1 MWQHSYSFVIETCE
15 RGASGPRSA
24 GPLDWGTVQLS
35 RETIIKAALD
45 LLDTY
50 GLADTTMRRVA
61 GSLGVAPGALYWHIS
76 NKQGLISALSDA
88 ILAPLS
94 GTSPAELSLSLR
106 ANLLA
111 HRDGAEVVSAAL
123 SQPHSLAWEQLVA
136 RFKAALGAAG
146 HGADD
151 ATRQL
156 GAESLV
162 HLVLGSTTLE
172 QSLLQFQAA
181 TGNED
186 AEDGADL
193 QAGAAELA
201 RAVDIVLAGI
211 DSLDR

>member
-1 MWQHSYSFVIETCE
+1 M
-15 RGASGPRSA
+15 
-24 GPLDWGTVQLS
+24 QLS

-61 GSLGVAPGALYWHIS
+61 GSLGVAPGALYWHIT
-76 NKQGLISALSDA
+76 NKQGLISALADA

-94 GTSPAELSLSLR
+94 GTSPVELSLSLR
-106 ANLLA
+106 SALLA

-136 RFKAALGAAG
+136 RFKSALAAAG

-156 GAESLV
+156 DAESVL
-162 HLVLGSTTLE
+162 HLVLGATTLE
-172 QSLLQFQAA
+172 QSLLQYQAA
-181 TGNED
+181 TGNTA
-186 AEDGADL
+186 AEERVGDHSGADK
-193 QAGAAELA
+193 LA
-201 RAVDIVLAGI
+201 RAVHIVLAGT